1 MVRQL
6 KIFPLLLMMKPSVVS
21 SQMPL
26 NEPCTALV
34 KDVFLNA
41 SAYPDDV
48 VPIEETS
55 LLCETPS
62 GMLYEVPSATSDWI
76 RENEISGDL
85 FSGQTVLNI
94 PPGTLIDAKT
104 QTLRVN
110 YVPPLINDHNHQTRM
125 LSRMT
130 GTRTVLVIRIEA
142 SNQDASYTETTLSNS
157 IFGDGDD
164 KVNLKSQYS
173 ACSFGKLEFI
183 PAIDRNGGTTKIRN
197 GVVTIKLKKVSTSA
211 GNAVIVNAVSEE
223 ITRQFQMP
231 VSHIADHIMYCLPRG
246 SMNGVGYASSNGW
259 LSVYNDMTCTYVS
272 GQMVSFFHLLFP
284 YIASNHSN

>member
-1 MVRQL
+1 MNIKMILQIKL
-6 KIFPLLLMMKPSVVS
+6 FPLLLLMKPSVVS

-34 KDVFLNA
+34 KNVLLNV
-41 SAYPDDV
+41 SAYSDDV

-62 GMLYEVPSATSDWI
+62 GMLYEVPSATSEWI
-76 RENEISGDL
+76 SEKEISGDL
-85 FSGQTVLNI
+85 FSGQTVLNF

-110 YVPPLINDHNHQTRM
+110 YVPLLINKHDHRK
-125 LSRMT
+125 LYKST
-130 GTRTVLVIRIEA
+130 GKRTILVIRIET

-157 IFGDGDD
+157 IFGGGGDQ
-164 KVNLKSQYS
+164 VNLKSQYS
-173 ACSFGKLEFI
+173 ACSFGKLEFSAA
-183 PAIDRNGGTTKIRN
+183 PNTNGVTSKIRN
-197 GVVTIKLKKVSTSA
+197 GVVTIKLNKVSTSA

-223 ITRQFQMP
+223 IFRQFQMP

-259 LSVYNDMTCTYVS
+259 LSAYNDIMCLSVS
-272 GQMVSFFHLLFP
+272 GEFVVKVSALC
-284 YIASNHSN
+284 SN